1 MMKKSLA
8 IFWLLAVVLVGC
20 DIDLLGEKR
29 EARRREAEDRA
40 QQEERRRETEAMRD
54 AMTKYVTG
62 HRQAAQKRLDEVSKE
77 DGDLRGDLAKLTSAM
92 ASGMAEKDT
101 KGNDQK
107 YETKILHILKDAEV
121 NALATKHL
129 ASDFAGVVA
138 TYIERVREARAADA
152 RYAAALRDAEKLYQ
166 SGIQESKDWSKR
178 TKEQQADEISRL
190 EREIVRLEASLEK
203 VRKENKSVTRNV
215 VRNSQPRTPVG
226 RELWDAKETLD
237 NRFRDL
243 ERQLSVKRNQL
254 DRLRNPREQNFT
266 ADRAVVATQQRQED
280 AIRIRD
286 RAFFDINRN
295 MKPAK
300 SLTDVVAEF
309 EKDTV
314 GKLRTVLADKISK
327 IEAEMQS
334 LKSRIAAA
342 DEALLAIP
350 ISEIGDLKSIR
361 SKFDRR

>member
-1 MMKKSLA
+1 MKKSLA

-20 DIDLLGEKR
+20 DVDLLGEKR

-92 ASGMAEKDT
+92 ASGMAEKDK

-107 YETKILHILKDAEV
+107 YETKILHILKNAEV
-121 NALATKHL
+121 NVLATKYL

-138 TYIERVREARAADA
+138 TYIERVREAREADA

-166 SGIQESKDWSKR
+166 ENVKASQNWSKMSA
-178 TKEQQADEISRL
+178 QQRSDEISRL
-190 EREIVRLEASLEK
+190 EREISSLETRRNQ
-203 VRKENKSVTRNV
+203 VRNEYKGVTRNSILGGTRQRQEWQESKDV
-215 VRNSQPRTPVG
+215 VDSKISDIENQIR
-226 RELWDAKETLD
+226 
-237 NRFRDL
+237 
-243 ERQLSVKRNQL
+243 VKRFQL
-254 DRLRNPREQNFT
+254 DYLRNPH
-266 ADRAVVATQQRQED
+266 QQRHIANMALLD
-280 AIRIRD
+280 AQRRQDDALFSRD
-286 RAFFDINRN
+286 RALVDINRS

-314 GKLRTVLADKISK
+314 GKLRAVLADKISK
-327 IEAEMQS
+327 TEVEMQS

-350 ISEIGDLKSIR
+350 ISEIGDLKAIR